1 MPMTT
6 KQPPQQSP
14 PTHNT
19 FISTQA
25 ATLST
30 MKNQHEPTTEGE
42 SEEKNNGGVRE
53 KITLQPTS
61 KGRRHQGH
69 LGN

>member
-1 MPMTT
+1 M

-19 FISTQA
+19 FSSTQA

-42 SEEKNNGGVRE
+42 SEEKNNGGIRE
-53 KITLQPTS
+53 KRAQKQSENTNP
-61 KGRRHQGH
+61 H
-69 LGN
+69 LRQFKLIISN